1 MPRKGEP
8 AAGGAAESR
17 RQRLAAEL
25 RANLLKR
32 KALARERAR
41 RQEEPGDDEVTDF
54 CAGDSPRAGSG
65 GERRG

>member
-1 MPRKGEP
+1 MQRKGT
-8 AAGGAAESR
+8 GAADDR

-41 RQEEPGDDEVTDF
+41 HEDEPHEGEAASSSESDPRVAASENGRDDQDH
-54 CAGDSPRAGSG
+54 
-65 GERRG
+65 